1 MNNNLGKS
9 FKTKLITLGCL
20 AALGLSA
27 NLHAANVTGTV
38 TDQNNSV
45 KFEGALVEIKELGI
59 KTVTSRDGT
68 FRFDNLADGNY
79 TLEVTYIG
87 MAKQTFDLS
96 VADNKNIIST
106 FKIGATDEL
115 EEVVVFAQRSAQA
128 DAINRQKNSKNL
140 KSIVSADSIG
150 QFPDQNAAEAL
161 QRLPGMFIQRD
172 QGEGRFVGIRGIDPN
187 LNNVTINGANIPAP
201 EAGTRSVAMD
211 VIPSELIQ
219 GLEVSKT
226 VTPDM
231 DADAI
236 GGSVEVK
243 SLSAFDRTGQ
253 TFSVTTQA
261 SYSDLM
267 SEASP
272 KVSGS
277 YTNIFDLD
285 AGKQLGVATAVSYFE
300 RKFGSDNIETD
311 GGWMDIELEDAT
323 TEQDVEFFGAEEI
336 EQREY
341 QITRERLG
349 MALNLDLITSV
360 TSQYYLRT
368 LYSKFSDDEF
378 RLRNEYKFEDGDY
391 IASSANTLSVVNA
404 EMDRD
409 TKDRFEEQTIFSTVV
424 GGENRTPNW
433 LFEYSLGLSKST
445 EEEPNRIDV
454 AFAGEDLTL
463 GYSNS
468 GPIPALIG
476 PTGGFDLSGFEM
488 DEIETNDNL
497 TEDEEV
503 SFKFDATTAISLLG
517 ASGELKVGAKHR
529 AREKFNRINVKIYDG
544 GFDDV
549 TAADFN
555 GGSVDW
561 NLGDFGNGIS
571 RDGLANY
578 VRSNLSTLELNAN
591 ESGVATLG
599 ESYTSEE
606 TITAAYAMVD
616 LDFDKLNVVAGLR
629 YESTD
634 FSTNGNS
641 VSLDV
646 NEDDETETLTAN
658 GWAVDQD
665 YDHLFP
671 SLNVKYDVS
680 EKLVMRFAFSNTLSR
695 PNFGDSAAFQL
706 IEVETEDGETE
717 RKAEVGNPNLKPYES
732 TNFDFSVEYYPGHIG
747 VMSAGLFQ
755 KDIDN
760 YIVQAEVQDN
770 GNWAGFDEVVQ
781 PINGGSASISGI
793 ELAWTKSFDSGLLLA
808 TNATFTDSSDELP
821 SQSDTIANFT
831 IGYETNSLSARLS
844 TSYKSEAF
852 LFEDADQGVY
862 EDQHSQIDLNIKYF
876 VSDSS
881 YVYFN
886 AVNLTDEPY
895 YLYHGTSNYNYQYEE
910 YGSTFEVG
918 FTYNSF

>member
-1 MNNNLGKS
+1 MGKR

-27 NLHAANVTGTV
+27 QVSAADVTGTV

-45 KFEGALVEIKELGI
+45 KFEGALVEIKELGL
-59 KTVTSRDGT
+59 KTVTSRDGS
-68 FRFDNLADGNY
+68 FRFNDLKDGNY
-79 TLEVTYIG
+79 TLEITYLG
-87 MAKQTFDLS
+87 MAKQTFELI
-96 VADNKNIIST
+96 VNNNQNVMST
-106 FKIGATDEL
+106 YKMGATDEL

-201 EAGTRSVAMD
+201 EAGVRSVAMD

-253 TFSVTTQA
+253 TFSFTTQA

-267 SEASP
+267 EEASP
-272 KVSGS
+272 KISGS

-300 RKFGSDNIETD
+300 RKFGSDNTEVD
-311 GGWMDIELEDAT
+311 GGWMDVELENAESGD
-323 TEQDVEFFGAEEI
+323 DVEFFGAEEI

-341 QITRERLG
+341 EITRERLG
-349 MALNLDLITSV
+349 VALNLDLITSV

-368 LYSKFSDDEF
+368 LYSQFSDDEF
-378 RLRNEYKFEDGDY
+378 RLRNEYKFDKGDY
-391 IASSANTLSVVNA
+391 VSHTDNSLQVVNG

-409 TKDRFEEQTIFSTVV
+409 TKDRFEEQTIFSTVI
-424 GGENRTPNW
+424 GGENRVENW
-433 LFEYSLGLSKST
+433 LYEYSAGYSKST
-445 EEEPNRIDV
+445 EEEPNRIDA
-454 AFAGEDLTL
+454 AFAGEDLEL
-463 GYSNS
+463 GYTST
-468 GPIPALIG
+468 GDIPKLTG
-476 PTGGFDLSGFEM
+476 PTGGFDLNNFEM

-503 SFKFDATTAISLLG
+503 SFKFDATTSVSLFG
-517 ASGELKVGAKHR
+517 GQGDLKVGGKHR
-529 AREKFNRINVKIYDG
+529 SREKFNRIDVTIYDG

-549 TAADFN
+549 TAQQFN
-555 GGSVDW
+555 SGAVDW
-561 NLGDFGNGIS
+561 DLGDFGPAIS
-571 RDGLANY
+571 RGDLSKY
-578 VRSNLSTLELNAN
+578 VRQNLSQFEVNEN
-591 ESGVATLG
+591 ESGVASKG
-599 ESYTSEE
+599 ESYTTEE
-606 TITAAYAMVD
+606 SITAVYGMVD
-616 LDFDKLNVVAGLR
+616 LNFDKLNVVAGLR
-629 YESTD
+629 YETTE
-634 FSTNGNS
+634 FSTSGNV

-646 NEDDETETLTAN
+646 NEDAETETLSATT
-658 GWAVDQD
+658 WEVDKD

-671 SLNVKYDVS
+671 SLNVKYDFS
-680 EKLVMRFAFSNTLSR
+680 DKLVMRFAYSNTLSR
-695 PNFGDSAAFQL
+695 PNFGDSAAFQI
-706 IEVETEDGETE
+706 IEIETEDGESE
-717 RKAEVGNPNLKPYES
+717 RKAEVGNPDLDPYES
-732 TNFDFSVEYYPGHIG
+732 TNFDFSIEYYPGYIG
-747 VMSAGLFQ
+747 VLSAGLFQ

-760 YIVQAEVQDN
+760 YIVKAEVQDN
-770 GNWAGFDEVVQ
+770 GNWDGFEEVVQ
-781 PINGGSASISGI
+781 SVNGGSASISGV
-793 ELAWTKSFDSGLLLA
+793 ELAWNKSFDSGLILA

-831 IGYETNSLSARLS
+831 IGYETDSLSARLS

-852 LFEDADQGVY
+852 LFEDADRKVY
-862 EDQHSQIDLNIKYF
+862 ESSHSQVDLNIKYY
-876 VSDSS
+876 VSDTS

-895 YLYHGTSNYNYQYEE
+895 YLYHGTSAYNYQYEE
-910 YGSTFEVG
+910 YGSTFELG